1 MIRLNK
7 NDYIAQV
14 DSIEFS
20 PDLEQKLIDGVA
32 LAKPSKKH
40 VFYPFSAVAAC
51 ILLVVIIAVP
61 FARNGAKTADN
72 SVVETQDFKEKT
84 TTYSSKFENYLADTS
99 LSYVEDGMTAGGT
112 LEEESSDVARLLHCL
127 KLTHKNGEN
136 LTKAEYEAECKRLCS
151 LGYDA
156 HVYENDGDIKTDSEI
171 CILLGLLSDEEFS
184 DTEYSFELTLVTE

>member
-1 MIRLNK
+1 MNK

-40 VFYPFSAVAAC
+40 VFYPLSAVAAC
-51 ILLVVIIAVP
+51 ILLAVVIAVP

-99 LSYVEDGMTAGGT
+99 LSYVEDGMAAGGT
-112 LEEESSDVARLLHCL
+112 IEEEANDVARLIHCL

-136 LTKAEYEAECKRLCS
+136 LTKAEYEAECKRLSS

-156 HVYENDGDIKTDSEI
+156 HVYENDGDIPVDCDI
-171 CILLGLLSDEEFS
+171 CILLSLKRGEEFT
-184 DTEYSFELTLVTE
+184 DTQYNYVLTLVTE

>member
-1 MIRLNK
+1 MNK

-32 LAKPSKKH
+32 LANPSKKH
-40 VFYPFSAVAAC
+40 VFYPLSAVAAC

-61 FARNGAKTADN
+61 FARNGGKTADN

-84 TTYSSKFENYLADTS
+84 TTYSSEFENYLADTS
-99 LSYVEDGMTAGGT
+99 LSYIEDGMAAGGT
-112 LEEESSDVARLLHCL
+112 IEEESNDVARLIHCL
-127 KLTHKNGEN
+127 KLTHENGEN

-171 CILLGLLSDEEFS
+171 CILLGLLGDEEFD
-184 DTEYSFELTLVTE
+184 DTEYNFELTLVTE

>member
-1 MIRLNK
+1 MNK
-7 NDYIAQV
+7 NDYITQV

-40 VFYPFSAVAAC
+40 VFYPLSAVAAC

-61 FARNGAKTADN
+61 FAKNGAKTADN
-72 SVVETQDFKEKT
+72 SIVETQDFKEKT
-84 TTYSSKFENYLADTS
+84 TTYSSKFENYLADSS
-99 LSYVEDGMTAGGT
+99 LSYVEDGMPAGGT

-156 HVYENDGDIKTDSEI
+156 HVYENDGDIKTDSEL

-184 DTEYSFELTLVTE
+184 DTEYNFELTLVTE